1 MKNKFFLIILL
12 CTLTFSSCNK
22 YEPEYSEPVSDL
34 SDTTDVISESDISVS
49 YTTTESD
56 NSAILI
62 SDDVYKRE
70 DGLYYIG
77 DSSQT
82 PEESIQK
89 FPENIQNNLIVLN
102 VSIPFSEDY
111 KTNSANLARVLNVKY
126 NTDTFYSDGPRTGCR
141 TLEQTEESELVKKMM
156 CSKTPED
163 YIKLQSMLYEEVK
176 KLIDSNYNWPGYPIE
191 RIAEIGANMQG
202 IRGTA
207 SCPTGEW
214 GDITYSGDPD
224 LESFEMFYNSLIS
237 TQFTVY
243 DWVAG

>member
-1 MKNKFFLIILL
+1 MKNKIIFILL
-12 CTLTFSSCNK
+12 CTLMFSSCNK
-22 YEPEYSEPVSDL
+22 YEPEYSEPVLKL
-34 SDTTDVISESDISVS
+34 SDTTTVISDSDISVS

-62 SDDVYKRE
+62 TDDVYKRK

-89 FPENIQNNLIVLN
+89 FPEYIQNNLIVLN
-102 VSIPFSEDY
+102 VSIPFSEDF
-111 KTNSANLARVLNVKY
+111 KTNSAKLARVLNVKY

-141 TLEQTEESELVKKMM
+141 ILEQTEESELVKKMM
-156 CSKTPED
+156 CSKTPEE

-176 KLIDSNYNWPGYPIE
+176 KLIDSNYNWQEYSIE
-191 RIAEIGANMQG
+191 RIAEIGANKQG

-224 LESFEMFYNSLIS
+224 LESFEVFYNALRN